1 MMDKMEILKKD
12 IRIKT
17 AITVRKT
24 LASITLWLAMI
35 NLFLFVPLTFFNVT
49 PLGLVFVNSI
59 VIFCIV
65 TAMITL
71 EIVTK
76 KMMKDNILEMITEM
90 KKEVLSP
97 EDKAELEKVENEF
110 FNTLDKIAKD
120 IVNED
125 DSENK

>member
-1 MMDKMEILKKD
+1 MDKMEILKKD

-59 VIFCIV
+59 IIFCIV
-65 TAMITL
+65 IAMITL
-71 EIVTK
+71 EVVTK

-97 EDKAELEKVENEF
+97 EDKAELEKVEKDF
-110 FNTLDKIAKD
+110 FNTLDKIAND
-120 IVNED
+120 IVDNGDKDE
-125 DSENK
+125 

>member
-1 MMDKMEILKKD
+1 MDKMEILKKD

-59 VIFCIV
+59 IIFCIV

-125 DSENK
+125 EEDNK

>member
-1 MMDKMEILKKD
+1 MDKMEILKKD
-12 IRIKT
+12 IRIDTMKKVIKT
-17 AITVRKT
+17 ISSV
-24 LASITLWLAMI
+24 ILWLAMI

-59 VIFCIV
+59 IIFCMLVGVVTLDIV
-65 TAMITL
+65 M
-71 EIVTK
+71 K

-97 EDKAELEKVENEF
+97 EDKEKLEEVEKEF

-120 IVNED
+120 IVDED
-125 DSENK
+125 DSESK

>member
-1 MMDKMEILKKD
+1 MDKMEILKKD
-12 IRIKT
+12 IRIDTMKKVIKT
-17 AITVRKT
+17 ISSV
-24 LASITLWLAMI
+24 ILWLAMI

-59 VIFCIV
+59 IIFCMLV
-65 TAMITL
+65 GMITL
-71 EIVTK
+71 NIVMK

-97 EDKAELEKVENEF
+97 EDKEKLEKVEVEF

-120 IVNED
+120 IVDED
-125 DSENK
+125 DSESK

>member
-1 MMDKMEILKKD
+1 MDKMEILKKD

-59 VIFCIV
+59 IIFCIV
-65 TAMITL
+65 IAMITL
-71 EIVTK
+71 EVVTK
-76 KMMKDNILEMITEM
+76 KMMKENILEMITEM

-97 EDKAELEKVENEF
+97 EDKAELEKVEKDF
-110 FNTLDKIAKD
+110 FNTLDKIAND
-120 IVNED
+120 IVDNGDKDE
-125 DSENK
+125 

>member
-1 MMDKMEILKKD
+1 MDKMEILKKD
-12 IRIKT
+12 IRIDTMKKVIKT
-17 AITVRKT
+17 ISSV
-24 LASITLWLAMI
+24 ILWLAMI

-59 VIFCIV
+59 IIFCMLV
-65 TAMITL
+65 GMITL
-71 EIVTK
+71 NIVMK
-76 KMMKDNILEMITEM
+76 KMMKDNILEMIAEM

-125 DSENK
+125 EKDNK

>member
-1 MMDKMEILKKD
+1 MDKMEILKKD

-59 VIFCIV
+59 IIFCILI
-65 TAMITL
+65 AMITL
-71 EIVTK
+71 EVVTK

-120 IVNED
+120 IVDED